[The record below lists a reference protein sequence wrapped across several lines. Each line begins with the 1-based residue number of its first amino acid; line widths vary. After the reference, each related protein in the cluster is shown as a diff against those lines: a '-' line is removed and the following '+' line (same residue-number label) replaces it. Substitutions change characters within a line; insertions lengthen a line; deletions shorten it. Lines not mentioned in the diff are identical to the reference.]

1 MIYAVLEG
9 LSYGYRQLAEAMRLD
24 LTGCGR
30 IRIVGGGAHSSSW
43 AQALANVL
51 NVPVEQ
57 MDGIV
62 SPALGIALLA
72 AYARGFIPSLEAI
85 ANATVKVKR
94 VFLPEPERARHAS
107 EMYPKYLKIYQ
118 ALKSVYN

>member
-24 LTGCGR
+24 LTRCDR

-43 AQALANVL
+43 AQALATVL

-72 AYARGFIPSLEAI
+72 AYARAFIPSLEAI
-85 ANATVKVKR
+85 ASGTIKVKR
-94 VFLPEPERARHAS
+94 SFHPETDKVRHCE
-107 EMYPKYLKIYQ
+107 EMYSKYVRIFQAMKFIYD
-118 ALKSVYN
+118 

>member
-1 MIYAVLEG
+1 
-9 LSYGYRQLAEAMRLD
+9 
-24 LTGCGR
+24 
-30 IRIVGGGAHSSSW
+30 VGGGAHSSSW

-62 SPALGIALLA
+62 NPALGIALLA
-72 AYARGFIPSLEAI
+72 AYAQGFIPSLEAI

-94 VFLPEPERARHAS
+94 VFLPEPERAPCERDVP
-107 EMYPKYLKIYQ
+107 EVPKNLSGAEIRLQLNSFLNRPRLGRFSALKIPGGFFQ
-118 ALKSVYN
+118 REGRSPALA